1 MSLLQVCV
9 WDQCGVIYKIQL
21 LQGFLFCLIRT
32 ISFLEFLCTN
42 SLCAFIRK
50 GKVEFR
56 MKGRKNFF
64 VVSVYLL
71 RKRTQLSSIL
81 CVVLLKSSL
90 FSVCILEL
98 KTKLFSSLFS
108 FANFWLFDRL
118 FVSFET
124 FFRHY
129 SKSQIFVQKFNFD
142 KTPTF

>member
-64 VVSVYLL
+64 VVSVYSTKKTNTIVKYFVCSFAKVFTLQCMYSEVE
-71 RKRTQLSSIL
+71 KKNFFHLSS
-81 CVVLLKSSL
+81 VLPTFGYL
-90 FSVCILEL
+90 
-98 KTKLFSSLFS
+98 TDFS
-108 FANFWLFDRL
+108 FHLKHL
-118 FVSFET
+118 L
-124 FFRHY
+124 HY
-129 SKSQIFVQKFNFD
+129 SREIKVVNS
-142 KTPTF
+142 